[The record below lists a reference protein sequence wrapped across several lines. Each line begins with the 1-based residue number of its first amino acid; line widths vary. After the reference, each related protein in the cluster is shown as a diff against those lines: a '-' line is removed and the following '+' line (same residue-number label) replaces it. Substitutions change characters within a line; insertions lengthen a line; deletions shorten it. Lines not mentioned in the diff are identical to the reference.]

1 MDADAF
7 KRCSTCKTP
16 IAFGAPYFA
25 CSVST
30 CSRKATDFAFC
41 SVGCWDA
48 HVPIYRHRDAWA
60 EDRQAPSQAAHAAAE
75 RMRVEEAARR
85 ESRAAEGT
93 VPTPIAPT
101 GPIPDDVL
109 VVVSKLKAYV
119 RARSGMKTS
128 DTVMPVLSN
137 RLRALCDAAI
147 THAAEAGRRT
157 LLDRDFED

>member
-1 MDADAF
+1 MDGDAW
-7 KRCSTCKTP
+7 KRCSTCKKA
-16 IAFGAPYFA
+16 IAFGAAHYA

-48 HVPIYRHRDAWA
+48 HVPIYRHRGAWA
-60 EDRQAPSQAAHAAAE
+60 EERRAPTRAEHEAAE
-75 RMRVEEAARR
+75 RNRADEQARR
-85 ESRAAEGT
+85 EERTAERT
-93 VPTPIAPT
+93 EATPVVQT

-128 DTVMPVLSN
+128 DGVMPLLSD
-137 RLRALCDAAI
+137 RLRRLCDAAI
-147 THAAEAGRRT
+147 EHAAAAGRKT
-157 LLDRDFED
+157 ILDRDFED

>member
-1 MDADAF
+1 MDGDAF

-16 IAFGAPYFA
+16 IAFGAPFFA

-48 HVPIYRHRDAWA
+48 HVPVYRHRDAWA
-60 EDRQAPSQAAHAAAE
+60 EERRAPSRVEHAAAE
-75 RMRVEEAARR
+75 QARAEDAARR
-85 ESRAAEGT
+85 ESRAAEGAA
-93 VPTPIAPT
+93 PTPIVPT

-119 RARSGMKTS
+119 KARSGMKTS
-128 DTVMPVLSN
+128 DTVMPVLSD

-147 THAAEAGRRT
+147 ARAAEVGRRT
-157 LLDRDFED
+157 VLDRDFED

>member
-1 MDADAF
+1 MDGDAW

-48 HVPIYRHRDAWA
+48 HVPVYRHRDAWA
-60 EDRQAPSQAAHAAAE
+60 EERRAPTRTEHAAAE
-75 RMRVEEAARR
+75 RARGEEAERHAARP
-85 ESRAAEGT
+85 AT
-93 VPTPIAPT
+93 PIQPTPIVET

-119 RARSGMKTS
+119 KARSGMKTS
-128 DTVMPVLSN
+128 DTVMPVLSE
-137 RLRALCDAAI
+137 RLRRLCDAAI
-147 THAAEAGRRT
+147 ERAAAAGRKT
-157 LLDRDFED
+157 ILDRDFET